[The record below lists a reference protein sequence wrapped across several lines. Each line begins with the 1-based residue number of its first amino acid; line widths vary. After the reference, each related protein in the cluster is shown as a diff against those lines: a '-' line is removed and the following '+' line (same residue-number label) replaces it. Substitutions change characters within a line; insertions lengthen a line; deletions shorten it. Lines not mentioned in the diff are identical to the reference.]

1 MSDTQNTPIPSN
13 TPAKK
18 PRGRPKGSTKK
29 TGLSFEKRMAVLQKI
44 ALDNSAKDTD
54 RLAAIKLITDMLSD
68 KVKVADDGN
77 ISSETILRFETVTPL
92 IQKIENKPLIPENKE
107 ENIYQNIT
115 KKEVIPLPELQ
126 PQPLPASIPQS
137 LEPIVEEQVIDE
149 DNKIFN
155 FNFNIGE

>member
-1 MSDTQNTPIPSN
+1 MSDTQNTPIPAI
-13 TPAKK
+13 TPVKK

-44 ALDNSAKDTD
+44 ALDNMAKDSD
-54 RLAAIKLITDMLSD
+54 RLAAIKLITDLLSD
-68 KVKVADDGN
+68 KVKITDDNN
-77 ISSETILRFETVTPL
+77 ISSETIIRFEQAPL
-92 IQKIENKPLIPENKE
+92 IQKIENKPLIPENNT